1 MTFYF
6 LSHTHTHT
14 HARAQRYYVL
24 WGHYIDMIFFPGL
37 NCTVCSL
44 FIEIFLHDCMI
55 YEPYIIEQHLRQ
67 GVRNA
72 R

>member
-1 MTFYF
+1 
-6 LSHTHTHT
+6 
-14 HARAQRYYVL
+14 
-24 WGHYIDMIFFPGL
+24 
-37 NCTVCSL
+37 
-44 FIEIFLHDCMI
+44 MI